1 MVWRMPR
8 GRSREMLL
16 RTSWRMPRTMFW
28 EMPLGMVRRLPLA
41 VLQAKFHRMHWAVFL
56 GNAKGNSLV
65 NALSGNNSRKAF
77 GNGSETNLGIPQ
89 GTLWRMSSGHSC
101 LGLRAVI

>member
-1 MVWRMPR
+1 
-8 GRSREMLL
+8 
-16 RTSWRMPRTMFW
+16 
-28 EMPLGMVRRLPLA
+28 MPLGMVWRLPRA
-41 VLQAKFHRMHWAVFL
+41 VLQAKFHRMHWAIFL

-77 GNGSETNLGIPQ
+77 GNGSETNLGTPQ
-89 GTLWRMSSGHSC
+89 ETLRRMSSGHSC